1 VTLLRSLALAAL
13 AALLASSLALA
24 ADIPRL
30 QGRVTDQTGSLDAGQ
45 VQQAIDQLSRDANVD
60 MFVLWVRS
68 TQDLTVKDY
77 ADQVFAQNSLGTNDV
92 LYVVALDDR
101 TDYLR
106 LGDDLPQ
113 ISNSEAASIVSDV
126 VEPTLR
132 DGDYTQS
139 MVRAAD
145 AIRDAASNSEQP
157 PPVQPGGDG
166 VPPTQPGDS
175 QPGSAINLWPIIG
188 IGLLLIGGFL
198 IWRFITERR
207 QQHLTAEERDR
218 TLGQLARQANAL
230 LLETDELLRHDQ
242 QELGFAIAQF
252 GEEEAAPFRKALDDA
267 RNELKAAFGVRQKLD
282 DATPETPEQREAML
296 KEIIERCTRAKE
308 TVTEQTDHFR
318 ALRDLQRNAPQILE
332 QLPGTIDQLEGR
344 IPDAQSTLAGLDA
357 YADSTSASVHGNV
370 VEAQKRI
377 AAARAL
383 VQKASSAIAGND
395 MPTAAR
401 AVKAAQDATAQGV
414 TLLDSIGNLATS
426 VEDARA
432 KLADEL
438 AEADRSVQAAAASLT
453 RTDAPELAAALS
465 QAQQALA
472 QAHAAADAPK
482 PDPLAAYKLAAQANT
497 SSDKVL
503 ADAREAAQ
511 QRAVEQQRVGSALA
525 AAQSSYQVA
534 RDFIATRHQ
543 LGIRTAARTRLTEAA
558 THLERARELAPS
570 DAAGAIAEAQRAD
583 ALADDAYDLARS
595 DFDDRGRPG
604 GFGGGSGGDFLG
616 GLIIGSLFG
625 GRGGGWG
632 GGGGSWG
639 GGGSIGGG
647 GFGGGGFGGG
657 GRGFGGGFGGG
668 GGGRGA
674 GGAW

>member
-1 VTLLRSLALAAL
+1 MTLLRSLALATL
-13 AALLASSLALA
+13 AALFATSLALA

-30 QGRVTDQTGSLDAGQ
+30 QGRVTDQTGSLDTGQ

-60 MFVLWVRS
+60 MFVLWVPS

-113 ISNSEAASIVSDV
+113 ISDSEAASIVSDV
-126 VEPTLR
+126 VEPNLR
-132 DGDYTQS
+132 DGNYTDA
-139 MVRAAD
+139 MTAAAK
-145 AIRDAASNSEQP
+145 AIGDAALNNEQPPPVEPGGNP
-157 PPVQPGGDG
+157 PPVQPGGE
-166 VPPTQPGDS
+166 PG
-175 QPGSAINLWPIIG
+175 QAGSALNLWPIIG
-188 IGLLLIGGFL
+188 IGLLVVGGFL
-198 IWRFITERR
+198 IWRFVAERR
-207 QQHLTAEERDR
+207 QRHLTAEERDR

-242 QELGFAIAQF
+242 QELGFAVAQF

-267 RNELKAAFGVRQKLD
+267 RDELKAAFGVRQKLD

-308 TVTEQTDHFR
+308 TVTQQTDHFR

-332 QLPGTIDQLEGR
+332 QLPGTIDQLEQR
-344 IPDAQSTLAGLDA
+344 VPDAQSTLAGLDA
-357 YADSTSASVHGNV
+357 YADSASASVHGNV

-414 TLLDSIGNLATS
+414 TLLDSIGNLASS

-432 KLADEL
+432 NLPDEL
-438 AEADRSVQAAAASLT
+438 AEADRSVQAAAASLSQ
-453 RTDAPELAAALS
+453 TDAPELAAALS

-472 QAHAAADAPK
+472 EAHAAADAPK
-482 PDPLAAYKLAAQANT
+482 PDPLAAYKLATQANT
-497 SSDKVL
+497 ASDEVL

-511 QRAVEQQRVGSALA
+511 RRAVEQQRVGSAIA
-525 AAQSSYQVA
+525 AAQGSYQVA
-534 RDFIATRHQ
+534 RDFIATRHRF
-543 LGIRTAARTRLTEAA
+543 GIRTAARTRLTEAA
-558 THLERARELAPS
+558 THLERAR
-570 DAAGAIAEAQRAD
+570 
-583 ALADDAYDLARS
+583 DLA
-595 DFDDRGRPG
+595 
-604 GFGGGSGGDFLG
+604 
-616 GLIIGSLFG
+616 
-625 GRGGGWG
+625 
-632 GGGGSWG
+632 
-639 GGGSIGGG
+639 
-647 GFGGGGFGGG
+647 
-657 GRGFGGGFGGG
+657 
-668 GGGRGA
+668 
-674 GGAW
+674 

>member
-45 VQQAIDQLSRDANVD
+45 VQQAIDQLSRDAHVD
-60 MFVLWVRS
+60 MFVLWVPS
-68 TQDLTVKDY
+68 TQDLTVQDY

-92 LYVVALDDR
+92 LYLVALDDR

-113 ISNSEAASIVSDV
+113 ISDSEAASIVSDV

-632 GGGGSWG
+632 GGGG
-639 GGGSIGGG
+639 
-647 GFGGGGFGGG
+647 
-657 GRGFGGGFGGG
+657 
-668 GGGRGA
+668 RGA

>member
-1 VTLLRSLALAAL
+1 
-13 AALLASSLALA
+13 
-24 ADIPRL
+24 
-30 QGRVTDQTGSLDAGQ
+30 
-45 VQQAIDQLSRDANVD
+45 
-60 MFVLWVRS
+60 
-68 TQDLTVKDY
+68 
-77 ADQVFAQNSLGTNDV
+77 
-92 LYVVALDDR
+92 
-101 TDYLR
+101 
-106 LGDDLPQ
+106 
-113 ISNSEAASIVSDV
+113 
-126 VEPTLR
+126 
-132 DGDYTQS
+132 
-139 MVRAAD
+139 
-145 AIRDAASNSEQP
+145 
-157 PPVQPGGDG
+157 
-166 VPPTQPGDS
+166 
-175 QPGSAINLWPIIG
+175 
-188 IGLLLIGGFL
+188 
-198 IWRFITERR
+198 
-207 QQHLTAEERDR
+207 
-218 TLGQLARQANAL
+218 
-230 LLETDELLRHDQ
+230 
-242 QELGFAIAQF
+242 
-252 GEEEAAPFRKALDDA
+252 
-267 RNELKAAFGVRQKLD
+267 
-282 DATPETPEQREAML
+282 
-296 KEIIERCTRAKE
+296 
-308 TVTEQTDHFR
+308 
-318 ALRDLQRNAPQILE
+318 
-332 QLPGTIDQLEGR
+332 
-344 IPDAQSTLAGLDA
+344 
-357 YADSTSASVHGNV
+357 
-370 VEAQKRI
+370 
-377 AAARAL
+377 
-383 VQKASSAIAGND
+383 